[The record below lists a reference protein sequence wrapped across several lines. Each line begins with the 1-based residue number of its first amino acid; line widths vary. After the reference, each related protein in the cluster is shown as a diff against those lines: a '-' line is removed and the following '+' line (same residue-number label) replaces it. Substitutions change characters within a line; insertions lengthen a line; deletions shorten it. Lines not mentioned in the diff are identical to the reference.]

1 MNVLITQSLTEGNVT
16 HLYQFPRILIEAW
29 EGDQIDWIREYTIK
43 HSKPPSL
50 KRFAK
55 EWGTFVPIDKG
66 DPITDTY
73 EQALVKKRNFFTR
86 RFLMEREEEINA
98 GADPSTFIQELHEVL
113 SLGDVEVLKYS
124 EFDRSEYFRK
134 KTSIPYGIEKLDRFT
149 GGAAAGDLIYLA
161 GRLGTGKTTLAIW
174 MIKKWLEDGHK
185 ILVISNENR
194 AEDIVAKI
202 DAFMGGWNPLKRRL
216 MEWTPEEETRIRTVG
231 YIASTLEGEILIPT
245 VPIHNV
251 NEVQA
256 LIHSHQPDVVVIDGV
271 YLLSDNKGDSANW
284 EKLTDVSRN
293 LKRMADG
300 HGVPIVGIHQ
310 ANRAAEGKHM
320 EITNMAY
327 SDALAQDAD
336 LVLGL
341 TEEADGDLYIE
352 CLKNRWGKNNWAF
365 FVQLYFD
372 TMTVKILP
380 DVAPKGED
388 DES

>member
-1 MNVLITQSLTEGNVT
+1 MNVLITQSLTEANVT
-16 HLYQFPRILIEAW
+16 HLYQFPRVLMEAW
-29 EGDQIDWIREYTIK
+29 EGDQIEWIREYTIR
-43 HSKPPSL
+43 HSEPPSL
-50 KRFAK
+50 KRFSK
-55 EWGTFVPIDKG
+55 EWDTFIAVDKG

-73 EQALVKKRNFFTR
+73 EQTLVKKRNFYAR
-86 RFLMEREEEINA
+86 RFLMERMDEINE
-98 GADPSTFIQELHEVL
+98 GADPAGIIGELNQVM
-113 SLGDVEVLKYS
+113 SLGDVDVLKYS

-134 KTSIPYGIEKLDRFT
+134 RTSISYGIEKLDKYT

-174 MIKKWLEDGHK
+174 MIKKWLEDGRK
-185 ILVISNENR
+185 ILVVSNENR
-194 AEDIVAKI
+194 AEDIIAKI
-202 DAFMGGWNPLKRRL
+202 DAFMGGWNPIKRRL
-216 MEWTPEEETRIRTVG
+216 MEWTPEEEVRIRTVG
-231 YIASTLEGEILIPT
+231 HIASTLEGEILIPS

-300 HGVPIVGIHQ
+300 HGVPIIGIHQ

-341 TEEADGDLYIE
+341 TEEPDGDLYIE

-365 FVQLYFD
+365 FVKLYFD
-372 TMTVKILP
+372 TMTVKVLP
-380 DVAPKGED
+380 DVAVVEAD
-388 DES
+388 DE